1 MAPKLANVFCKRSSD
16 SPFVMPPQQTVQ
28 FVGLLWLYT
37 SSKVSGFA
45 LAETKFN
52 QMLED
57 RNKSGEKSMCE
68 CWLQG
73 SGSKHHQIKCCQF
86 LTTSPSTFI
95 CEHFAF
101 PSIDCPTK
109 KCLSSSRQMTNQQ
122 TAHMSLQVFQRRK
135 INVKRLS
142 P

>member
-1 MAPKLANVFCKRSSD
+1 MAPKLAKVFCKRSSD

-45 LAETKFN
+45 LAEMKKKLK
-52 QMLED
+52 QLLED
-57 RNKSGEKSMCE
+57 RNNDDNQSGEKSMCE

-95 CEHFAF
+95 CEHSTF

-109 KCLSSSRQMTNQQ
+109 KMFIVVQTNDQPANS
-122 TAHMSLQVFQRRK
+122 THVFVGISEK
-135 INVKRLS
+135 KN
-142 P
+142 